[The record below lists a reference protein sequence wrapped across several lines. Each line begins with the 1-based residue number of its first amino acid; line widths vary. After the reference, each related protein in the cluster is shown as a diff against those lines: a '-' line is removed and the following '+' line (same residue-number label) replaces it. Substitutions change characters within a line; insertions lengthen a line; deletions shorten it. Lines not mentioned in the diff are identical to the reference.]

1 MEQEEQPEEVQV
13 EDQGAV
19 EVREDV
25 EVTLKPAMVRV
36 KSNLARRSPSQ
47 LFPTLK
53 LEYVIQPDAAD
64 ELTGS

>member
-25 EVTLKPAMVRV
+25 EVTLKPAMV
-36 KSNLARRSPSQ
+36 
-47 LFPTLK
+47 
-53 LEYVIQPDAAD
+53 
-64 ELTGS
+64 